1 MTINSIQPTQAKAAV
16 LRAVGGP
23 FSIEPIRISP
33 PKGDEVLVRIVGV
46 GVCHTD
52 VVCRDSFPVP
62 LPIILGHEGS
72 GVIEAVGD
80 QVTGLKP
87 GDHVVL
93 SFNSCGHCY
102 NCGHDEPASCLQML
116 PLNFGGAERAADGT
130 IEDDQGAAVRG
141 LFFGQSSFGSYA
153 IARAVNTVKVD
164 DDLPLALLGPLGC
177 GIQTGA
183 GAAMNSLGLQGGQ
196 SFIVFGGGAVGLS
209 AVMAAKALGVSPLIV
224 VEPNEARRALAL
236 ELGASHAFDP
246 FNTEDLVASIREVV
260 PAGANHALD
269 TTGLP
274 KVIAN
279 AIDCIMS
286 GGKLGLLGMANPEA
300 NVPATLL
307 DLLSKNVTL
316 KPITEGDA
324 NPQEFIPRMLALYRE
339 GKFPFDKLI
348 TTFPFEHINEAM
360 EATESGKAIKPVL
373 TL

>member
-1 MTINSIQPTQAKAAV
+1 MTINKVQPTQAKAAV
-16 LRAVGGP
+16 LRSVGGS
-23 FSIEPIRISP
+23 FGIEQVHISP
-33 PKGDEVLVRIVGV
+33 PKGDEVLVKVVGV

-52 VVCRDSFPVP
+52 IVCRDSFPVP
-62 LPIILGHEGS
+62 LPMILGHEGS
-72 GVIEAVGD
+72 GIVEAVGEK
-80 QVTGLKP
+80 VTNVKP

-102 NCGHDEPASCLQML
+102 NCDHDEPASCLQML
-116 PLNFGGAERAADGT
+116 PLNFGGAERVDNGS
-130 IEDDQGAAVRG
+130 IQDSEGAEVRG

-153 IARAVNTVKVD
+153 VAREANTVKVD
-164 DDLPLALLGPLGC
+164 KDLPLALLGPLGC

-183 GAAMNSLGLQGGQ
+183 GAAINSLGLTSGQ

-209 AVMAAKALGVSPLIV
+209 ALMAANALGVSPLIV
-224 VEPNEARRALAL
+224 VEPNEARRKLAI
-236 ELGASHAFDP
+236 ELGATHAFDP
-246 FNTEDLVASIREVV
+246 FNTADLVASVREVL

-269 TTGLP
+269 TTGLSN
-274 KVIAN
+274 VVAT

-286 GGKLGLLGMANPEA
+286 GGKLGLLGMADAEA
-300 NVPATLL
+300 SIPGTLL

-348 TTFPFEHINEAM
+348 TTFPFEQINEAM
-360 EATESGKAIKPVL
+360 TATEQGKAIKPVL
-373 TL
+373 TF

>member
-1 MTINSIQPTQAKAAV
+1 MTINSIQSTQAKAAV
-16 LRAVGGP
+16 LRAVGGS
-23 FSIEPIRISP
+23 FTIEPILISP
-33 PKGDEVLVRIVGV
+33 PRGDEVLVRIVGV

-72 GVIEAVGD
+72 GIIEAVGD
-80 QVTGLKP
+80 QVTSLKP

-102 NCGHDEPASCLQML
+102 NCDHGEPASCLQML
-116 PLNFGGAERAADGT
+116 PLNFGGAERADEGT
-130 IEDDQGAAVRG
+130 IHDSQGDSVRG
-141 LFFGQSSFGSYA
+141 MFFGQSSFGSYA
-153 IARAVNTVKVD
+153 IARATNAVKVD
-164 DDLPLALLGPLGC
+164 NDLPLALLGPLGC

-183 GAAMNSLGLQGGQ
+183 GAAMNSLALHKGQ

-209 AVMAAKALGVSPLIV
+209 AVMAANALGVSPLIV
-224 VEPNEARRALAL
+224 VEPNESRRALAL

-246 FNTEDLVASIREVV
+246 FNTADLVASIREVV

-274 KVIAN
+274 KVIAS

-286 GGKLGLLGMANPEA
+286 GGKLGLLGMASPEA
-300 NVPATLL
+300 DVPATLL

-360 EATESGKAIKPVL
+360 AATESGKAIKPVL

>member
-1 MTINSIQPTQAKAAV
+1 MTTNKVQPIQAKAAV
-16 LRAVGGP
+16 LRSVGGP
-23 FSIEPIRISP
+23 FGIEQVQISP
-33 PKGDEVLVRIVGV
+33 PKGDEVLVKVVGV

-52 VVCRDSFPVP
+52 IVCRDSFPVP
-62 LPIILGHEGS
+62 LPMILGHEGS
-72 GVIEAVGD
+72 GIVEAVGD
-80 QVTGLKP
+80 QVTNLQP

-102 NCGHDEPASCLQML
+102 NCDHDQPASCIQML
-116 PLNFGGAERAADGT
+116 PLNFGAAERVDNGN
-130 IEDDQGAAVRG
+130 IQDSEGAAVHG

-153 IARAVNTVKVD
+153 IARETNAVKVD
-164 DDLPLALLGPLGC
+164 KDLPLALLGPLGC

-183 GAAMNSLGLQGGQ
+183 GAAINSLKLVSGQ

-209 AVMAAKALGVSPLIV
+209 AVMAANALGVSPLIV
-224 VEPNEARRALAL
+224 VEPNEARRALAI
-236 ELGASHAFDP
+236 ELGATHVFDP
-246 FNTEDLVASIREVV
+246 FNTPDLVASIREIL

-274 KVIAN
+274 RVVTN

-286 GGKLGLLGMANPEA
+286 GGKLGLLGMADPEA
-300 NVPATLL
+300 NVPSTLL

-324 NPQEFIPRMLALYRE
+324 DPQEFIPKMLALYRE
-339 GKFPFDKLI
+339 GKFPFEKLI
-348 TTFPFEHINEAM
+348 TTFPFEQINDAM
-360 EATESGKAIKPVL
+360 AATEQGKAIKPVL

>member
-1 MTINSIQPTQAKAAV
+1 MTINSIQPTLAKAAV
-16 LRAVGGP
+16 LRSVGGP
-23 FSIEPIRISP
+23 FTIEQIHVSP

-52 VVCRDSFPVP
+52 IVCRDSFPVP

-80 QVTGLKP
+80 QVTSLKP

-116 PLNFGGAERAADGT
+116 PLNFGGAERTGDGS
-130 IEDDQGAAVRG
+130 IQDDKGDAVRG
-141 LFFGQSSFGSYA
+141 MFFGQSSFGTYA
-153 IARAVNTVKVD
+153 IARATNAVKVD

-183 GAAMNSLGLQGGQ
+183 GAAMNSLGLQNGQ

-209 AVMAAKALGVSPLIV
+209 AVMAARALGVSPLIV
-224 VEPNEARRALAL
+224 VEPNESRRALAL

-246 FNTEDLVASIREVV
+246 FNTEDLVASIREVL
-260 PAGANHALD
+260 PSGANHALD

-274 KVIAN
+274 KVIAD

-286 GGKLGLLGMANPEA
+286 GGKLGLLGMASPEA

-307 DLLSKNVTL
+307 DLLSKNITL